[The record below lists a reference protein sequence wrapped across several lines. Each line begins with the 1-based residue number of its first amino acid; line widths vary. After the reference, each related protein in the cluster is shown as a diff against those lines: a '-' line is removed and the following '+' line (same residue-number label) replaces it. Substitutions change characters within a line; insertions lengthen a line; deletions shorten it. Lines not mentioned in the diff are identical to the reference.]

1 MSKIIGL
8 TGGIGSGK
16 TTVAKYFES
25 LGFPVYNSDNEAK
38 KITNTPEILL
48 KIKNVFGDSIFDEQ
62 ILNRKKLGKIVFKN
76 PEKLKQL
83 NAIIHPEVKIH
94 YRKWL
99 IENKDSVFLI
109 KESAI
114 LIETGE
120 YKFCDYVITVI
131 ASLENRIKR
140 VMERDKI
147 SEIEVMI
154 RVENQLSDK
163 ERVAKSNFIINND
176 IIEIA
181 KFETKA
187 IYNSLINGFVE

>member
-16 TTVAKYFES
+16 TTVAKHFES

-38 KITNTPEILL
+38 KITNTSDILL

-62 ILNRKKLGKIVFKN
+62 VLNRKKLGEIVFKN

-94 YRKWL
+94 FEKWL
-99 IENKDSVFLI
+99 IENKDSLFVI

-120 YKFCDYVITVI
+120 YKFCDFVITVI
-131 ASLENRIKR
+131 ASLENRIER
-140 VMERDKI
+140 VMQRDKI

-154 RVENQLSDK
+154 RVKNQLSDK
-163 ERVAKSNFIINND
+163 ERIAKSNFIINND
-176 IIEIA
+176 ISEIA
-181 KFETKA
+181 KFETKT
-187 IYNSLINGFVE
+187 IFNTLINGFTD

>member
-16 TTVAKYFES
+16 TTVAKYFKS

-48 KIKNVFGDSIFDEQ
+48 KIKDVFGDSIFDEQ
-62 ILNRKKLGKIVFKN
+62 FLNRKKLGKIVFKN
-76 PEKLKQL
+76 PDKLKQL

-94 YRKWL
+94 FEKWL
-99 IENKDSVFLI
+99 IENKDSVFVI

-120 YKFCDYVITVI
+120 FKFCDYVITVI
-131 ASLENRIKR
+131 ASLENRIER
-140 VMERDKI
+140 VMQRDKI

-154 RVENQLSDK
+154 RVKNQLSDK
-163 ERVAKSNFIINND
+163 ERVAKSNFVINND
-176 IIEIA
+176 TAGIA

-187 IYNSLINGFVE
+187 IYISLINGFVE